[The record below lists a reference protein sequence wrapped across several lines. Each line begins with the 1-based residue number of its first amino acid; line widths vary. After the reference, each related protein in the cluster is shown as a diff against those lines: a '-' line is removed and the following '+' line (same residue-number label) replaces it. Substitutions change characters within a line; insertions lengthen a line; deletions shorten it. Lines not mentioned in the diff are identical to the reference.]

1 MTIKKIL
8 FTLLMLQAMLLADF
22 KSVNTAEAEKLMQ
35 QGVPVID
42 IRTPGEWKEGVIPK
56 SHKIMFFDEQGNY
69 DIAKFMGKFTQV
81 VKDKNQPF
89 ILVCRTASR
98 TKVVGDFLARQM
110 GYTQT
115 KELSGGIMWGWNN
128 LHKPIEK

>member
-1 MTIKKIL
+1 MIKKIL
-8 FTLLMLQAMLLADF
+8 IFIALQGLLFADF
-22 KSVNTAEAEKLMQ
+22 
-35 QGVPVID
+35 QGVKTTEFEAMVKNGAPIID
-42 IRTPGEWKEGVIPK
+42 IRTPDEWKEGVIPG

-69 DIAKFMGKFTQV
+69 DVAKFMEKFTQV

-110 GYTQT
+110 GYKQA

-128 LHKPIEK
+128 LHKPISK